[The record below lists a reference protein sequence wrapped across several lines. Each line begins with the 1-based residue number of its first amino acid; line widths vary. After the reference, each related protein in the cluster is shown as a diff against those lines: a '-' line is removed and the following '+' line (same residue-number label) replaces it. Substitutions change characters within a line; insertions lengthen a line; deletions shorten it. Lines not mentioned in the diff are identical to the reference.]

1 MALDDISFSP
11 VHCQNQTGKRSLF
24 LLPPIWDFPFSTDA
38 WSGLA
43 LIPSNFLFFSFFISS
58 LKNYLAK

>member
-38 WSGLA
+38 CGQDL
-43 LIPSNFLFFSFFISS
+43 L
-58 LKNYLAK
+58 